1 MFLTHIEGTRKP
13 PPIQIK
19 KKTSNELRN
28 ISIGKQ
34 NMLLVNERSNYIAGI
49 MVRVWINVDS
59 NPGLVYTNDSKTG
72 YFTTTMHMHAAL
84 MSAIKNWLA
93 RSQDNVVTESG

>member
-1 MFLTHIEGTRKP
+1 MSLTHIEGTRKP
-13 PPIQIK
+13 PPIEIK
-19 KKTSNELRN
+19 KKTSNELRK

-34 NMLLVNERSNYIAGI
+34 NMLFLNERSNYIAGI
-49 MVRVWINVDS
+49 MVRVWFNVGS
-59 NPGLVYTNDSKTG
+59 NLGLVYTKDSKTG